1 MNENMKSQIENIM
14 KIKLSFSSSFP
25 EMEESIL
32 TETLVIQQITKDF
45 LVTLINVKSNLNV
58 LKIVTLLNHSSF
70 VLK

>member
-14 KIKLSFSSSFP
+14 KIQLSFSSSFP

>member
-25 EMEESIL
+25 EMEERIL

>member
-14 KIKLSFSSSFP
+14 KIQLSSSSSFP